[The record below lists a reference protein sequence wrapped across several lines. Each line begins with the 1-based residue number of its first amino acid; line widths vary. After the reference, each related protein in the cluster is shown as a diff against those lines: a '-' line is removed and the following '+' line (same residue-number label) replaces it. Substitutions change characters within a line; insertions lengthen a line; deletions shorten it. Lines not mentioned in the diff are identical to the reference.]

1 MAMSWREPPRHL
13 PPATAAAPAAV
24 PQPVLCRTYQV
35 FGRVSHQIIEFI
47 FQLLKYFIARVFK
60 NLQKRVDE
68 VDRMRTASHD
78 QLEMNML
85 EKIQGLDQ
93 KIHGLDQKIH
103 GLDQKIQGLEQKFDT
118 IDRKMDALIDSFG
131 IVFRSLAST

>member
-13 PPATAAAPAAV
+13 PTATAAAPAAV

-35 FGRVSHQIIEFI
+35 FRRVSHQIIEFI

-68 VDRMRTASHD
+68 VDRMRTALHD

-85 EKIQGLDQ
+85 EKIQ
-93 KIHGLDQKIH
+93 GLDQKIH

>member
-13 PPATAAAPAAV
+13 PTATAAAPTAV

-68 VDRMRTASHD
+68 VDRMRNASHD

-85 EKIQGLDQ
+85 E
-93 KIHGLDQKIH
+93 
-103 GLDQKIQGLEQKFDT
+103 KIQGLEQKFDT

-131 IVFRSLAST
+131 IIFRSLAST